1 MSTVSIDLN
10 NPIELSHIAYP
21 EREEYRMEIDTR
33 FTEEW
38 PQFAR
43 YKREPDAWYLISEV
57 TLNTHCSTH
66 IEFPF
71 HHVQEGADA
80 ATFPVTQL
88 VGQGIIVDIS
98 PWRENN
104 SKITLDD
111 LKRVTGNRIRT
122 GDHVYFYTGNDVYYY
137 SDRQHERP
145 WFTTD
150 CIRWLVDKKIA
161 IMGVDT
167 SGHEVRDEAGRPG
180 AGQPNHELLLGA
192 GIPLIEYL
200 TNLDQLLNKRFASF
214 VLPVKIAGAEAFPVR
229 VVAFE
234 LEEEV

>member
-1 MSTVSIDLN
+1 MTNKVSIDLN
-10 NPIELSHIAYP
+10 NPIELSHTAYP

-33 FTEEW
+33 STEEW

-43 YKREPDAWYLISEV
+43 YKREPDAWYIISEI

-71 HHVQEGADA
+71 HHVKDGDDVA
-80 ATFPVTQL
+80 AFPINKL
-88 VGQGIIVDIS
+88 IGQGVVVDIS

-111 LKRVTGNRIRT
+111 LIKAAGDRIRP

-137 SDRQHERP
+137 SDQQHDRP

-150 CIRWLVDKKIA
+150 CISWLVDKKITV
-161 IMGVDT
+161 MGVDT
-167 SGHEVRDEAGRPG
+167 SGHEVRTETGGSAK
-180 AGQPNHELLLGA
+180 GQPNHELLLGA

-200 TNLDQLLNKRFASF
+200 TNLDQLLNKRFVSF
-214 VLPVKIAGAEAFPVR
+214 VLPVKIAGAESFPVR
-229 VVAFE
+229 IVAFT
-234 LEEEV
+234 LEN